1 MNKCYTFAPTNS
13 KFPSL
18 KDLKS
23 ILPMKNYYK
32 VLYLLLLT
40 TIISCRSSQ
49 DLIYLRDVAPNDNI
63 KGLSKQVT
71 EHILETGDILY
82 VSIKSTNAD
91 VNQLYNPESTMEGA
105 GNAQSFQKFTTPSGA
120 YLYGFEIDKTGE
132 VKLPMLGHIKVSGTT
147 QTGAEQ
153 IIQKKA
159 DETLS
164 DAIVKV
170 KLLNFKITVMGEVR
184 NPGVYYNYN
193 NSINLIEALAMAS
206 GNTDYATIKDV
217 MVVRPTAD
225 GNKTFMLDM
234 TSKDIYL
241 SEAFYLH
248 PNDNVIVRP
257 DKHKNTELNS
267 QAYSLFLSSTS
278 VLVTVLG
285 FLLVLK
291 PF

>member
-1 MNKCYTFAPTNS
+1 
-13 KFPSL
+13 
-18 KDLKS
+18 
-23 ILPMKNYYK
+23 MKTCTK
-32 VLYLLLLT
+32 LLFLLLIT
-40 TIISCRSSQ
+40 TFFSCRSSKE
-49 DLIYLRDVAPNDNI
+49 LIYLGDATANENI
-63 KGLSKQVT
+63 KGLSSSVT
-71 EHILETGDILY
+71 EHILEPGDILY
-82 VSIKSTNAD
+82 VSIKSTNND
-91 VNQLYNPESTMEGA
+91 VNLLYNPESTMEANTG
-105 GNAQSFQKFTTPSGA
+105 QSYMKFTTPSGA
-120 YLYGFEIDKTGE
+120 YLYGFEIDKAGD
-132 VKLPMLGHIKVSGTT
+132 VKLPMLGHSKVSGMT

-153 IIQKKA
+153 VIQKKA
-159 DETLS
+159 DETLT

-206 GNTDYATIKDV
+206 GNTDFATIKDV
-217 MVVRPTAD
+217 MVVRPTAE
-225 GNKTFMLDM
+225 GNKTFLLDL
-234 TSKDIYL
+234 TSKDVYA

-248 PNDNVIVRP
+248 PNDNIIVRP
-257 DKHKNTELNS
+257 DKHKSTQLNS